1 MTNPPN
7 HIRATLEAE
16 LVTIRAQMQ
25 AAESTMQPGQCPVA
39 VTDPYYA
46 QQEAIKQL
54 LDAMD
59 EEEGNV

>member
-1 MTNPPN
+1 MSNPPN
-7 HIRATLEAE
+7 YIRATLEAE

-25 AAESTMQPGQCPVA
+25 AAESTMQPGQCPIEA
-39 VTDPYYA
+39 TDTYYH

-59 EEEGNV
+59 GNE

>member
-1 MTNPPN
+1 MSNPPD
-7 HIRATLEAE
+7 HIRIVLEAE

-25 AAESTMQPGQCPVA
+25 AAESTMRPGQCPVA

-54 LDAMD
+54 LEAMD
-59 EEEGNV
+59 NAE